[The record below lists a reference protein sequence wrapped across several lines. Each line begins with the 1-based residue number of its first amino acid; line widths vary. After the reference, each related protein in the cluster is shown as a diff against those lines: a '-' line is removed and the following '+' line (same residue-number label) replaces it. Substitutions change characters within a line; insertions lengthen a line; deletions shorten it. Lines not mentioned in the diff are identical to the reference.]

1 MFKTIILTKFEYG
14 LILEALKNTTTNVAK
29 SRMLFNRLDGGDP
42 PKMEEEYAE
51 QEQQE

>member
-1 MFKTIILTKFEYG
+1 MFKTIIMTQFEYD

-29 SRMLFNRLDGGDP
+29 SRMLSNRLESGDS
-42 PKMEEEYAE
+42 PKTEEEYAE

>member
-1 MFKTIILTKFEYG
+1 MFKTIILTKFEYDLVLG
-14 LILEALKNTTTNVAK
+14 ALKNTTKNVAK
-29 SRMLFNRLDGGDP
+29 SRMLSNRLEGGDP